1 MTEFGL
7 TWLVSRRVQL
17 DLEADL
23 DLKNLGKYYAIGA
36 GVSWLIN

>member
-1 MTEFGL
+1 MAEFGF

-17 DLEADL
+17 DFAADL
-23 DLKNLGKYYAIGA
+23 DFLNLNGYHLISV